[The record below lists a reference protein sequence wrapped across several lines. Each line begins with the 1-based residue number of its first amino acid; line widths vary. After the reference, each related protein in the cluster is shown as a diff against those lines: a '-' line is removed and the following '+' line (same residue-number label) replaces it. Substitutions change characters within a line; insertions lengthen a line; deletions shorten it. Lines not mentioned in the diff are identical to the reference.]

1 MNAQKDEYVAQTS
14 VPIAVAKV
22 DRLIVKLVGLSA
34 SCYIIHPQHAP
45 DSSMCRVQFFSYLRN
60 RGYE

>member
-22 DRLIVKLVGLSA
+22 DRLIVKLVKKKNILSA
-34 SCYIIHPQHAP
+34 SCNIIHP
-45 DSSMCRVQFFSYLRN
+45 
-60 RGYE
+60 